1 MTLPVRRR
9 TGRAKG
15 RPVQRASAGLS
26 AVRAV
31 AALALLGISGALY
44 AVTTVDEFRLDPQRV
59 TIGGAVHTS
68 DEAARTALGLTGGAR
83 PNLFRLRT
91 DELADSLR
99 RLPAVVDAGVTVT
112 LPDRLDV
119 VLTERSPIMVWEV
132 AGVRLLVDIDG
143 VMFARAPGAELPAGL
158 PLIVDRR
165 ARPAPPADGERLDR
179 VDLAAVRQL
188 AAVTPEML
196 GSRAARL
203 RVSVDDV
210 EGFTLDAEPERWHA
224 VFGFYTAQ
232 LRSPDIIPGQVQ
244 CLTAL
249 LASGED
255 AIRTVI
261 LAPADERCGTF
272 RARPTPSGGPSPRP
286 SRSPRPSV
294 SPAAPSSPA
303 ASPTGSPGAEPSA

>member
-1 MTLPVRRR
+1 
-9 TGRAKG
+9 
-15 RPVQRASAGLS
+15 
-26 AVRAV
+26 VRAV

-59 TIGGAVHTS
+59 SIDGAVHTS

-232 LRSPDIIPGQVQ
+232 LRSPDIIPGTGPVPDGVAGVGRGCDPDGDPRAGGRALWHVPRTADAVRRAVASPVPVAPTQ
-244 CLTAL
+244 CLAGGSVVAGRVTNGIARRRAVRVTV
-249 LASGED
+249 AS
-255 AIRTVI
+255 R
-261 LAPADERCGTF
+261 
-272 RARPTPSGGPSPRP
+272 
-286 SRSPRPSV
+286 
-294 SPAAPSSPA
+294 
-303 ASPTGSPGAEPSA
+303 GA